1 MSEIYNF
8 LEQGPSYEYLIMAIV
23 GIVAVL
29 IFIFAA
35 VICIKRCFNRAN
47 PKKILSGV
55 LLIAIVVVT
64 TVFAKMS
71 YDNFKNYS
79 TYSDYQQAM
88 ENGYYLTE
96 IGKIEEFKT
105 NEFEDGYE
113 PSEIDND
120 KNNGYVMNVP
130 YTYLSFSLNGK
141 TFDSYNAAT
150 YNPFSEENIELIR
163 NSETAEVKYVVDDN
177 GNNIILSMSVGQPNN

>member
-64 TVFAKMS
+64 TFFAKMS

-79 TYSDYQQAM
+79 TYSDYQQAVESGACM
-88 ENGYYLTE
+88 VE
-96 IGKIEEFKT
+96 IGKIEEFQSNYEQFEYDYK
-105 NEFEDGYE
+105 EFKYTGK
-113 PSEIDND
+113 I
-120 KNNGYVMNVP
+120 P

-150 YNPFSEENIELIR
+150 YNPFSEEDIELIR
-163 NSETAEVKYVVDDN
+163 NAETAEVKYVVDDN

>member
-1 MSEIYNF
+1 MTEIFNF
-8 LEQGPSYEYLIMAIV
+8 LEQGPSYEYLTVAIV
-23 GIVAVL
+23 GVIAVL
-29 IFIFAA
+29 IFIIAA
-35 VICIKRCFNRAN
+35 VILIKRFFSSQNS
-47 PKKILSGV
+47 KKVLDGV
-55 LLIAIVVVT
+55 LLVAIVVVT

-79 TYSDYQQAM
+79 TYSNYQQAM
-88 ENGYYLTE
+88 ESGYYLTE

-141 TFDSYNAAT
+141 TFDSV
-150 YNPFSEENIELIR
+150 R
-163 NSETAEVKYVVDDN
+163 
-177 GNNIILSMSVGQPNN
+177 